1 MISNINPLVIWIYL
15 IYITLRIA
23 SIPFLIG
30 YAVYKLINLIKKR
43 RKHDCSC
50 KLVAVPE
57 RMDPAKAR
65 GAYDATRIEAWN
77 ECISK
82 ILGGSNE

>member
-15 IYITLRIA
+15 IYITLSIA

-65 GAYDATRIEAWN
+65 GAYDVGYIEGYNACLN
-77 ECISK
+77 K
-82 ILGGSNE
+82 ILGGTDE

>member
-1 MISNINPLVIWIYL
+1 MKKML
-15 IYITLRIA
+15 IVEEPASCEKCDCCANTL
-23 SIPFLIG
+23 G
-30 YAVYKLINLIKKR
+30 
-43 RKHDCSC
+43 KHICPPKGTYVMKGERDCSC
-50 KLVAVPE
+50 QLVAVPE

>member
-15 IYITLRIA
+15 IYITLSIA

-50 KLVAVPE
+50 KLVAVPDKMPYSE
-57 RMDPAKAR
+57 SKGIAMAS
-65 GAYDATRIEAWN
+65 YIEGWN
-77 ECISK
+77 DYRRK
-82 ILGGSNE
+82 LLGKE